1 MTWENVLKDV
11 NYSRYNPKSSLPAD
25 EIKAIVQNIPP
36 DVLQDH
42 VALLL
47 NPAKHLRKNKINS
60 RQHFLEN

>member
-1 MTWENVLKDV
+1 MGKCLERYKLLKID
-11 NYSRYNPKSSLPAD
+11 NPKSALPAD
-25 EIKAIVQNIPP
+25 KIKVIVQNIPP
-36 DVLQDH
+36 DILQDH